1 MSFSNPINIATAT
14 MEQIYERLCWVY
26 AALRSTVI
34 FDAIGNS
41 YQLSVITQLT
51 RGKIPYPERFYEMV
65 DYKQTSII
73 QNLQTKDVLC
83 TRTDWARIGRL
94 YHTMPEYYD
103 EEGQELFY
111 QHGRGTTSGARN
123 YCQAINPPTEQFP
136 NLLAGS
142 GQYNGWEISCKCFR
156 RNSSACTCFRI
167 LVT

>member
-73 QNLQTKDVLC
+73 QNLQMKDVLC
-83 TRTDWARIGRL
+83 TRTDWAKIGRL
-94 YHTMPEYYD
+94 CYPTPEYYD
-103 EEGQELFY
+103 EQGQELFI
-111 QHGRGTTSGARN
+111 SMEGAPIRE
-123 YCQAINPPTEQFP
+123 P
-136 NLLAGS
+136 
-142 GQYNGWEISCKCFR
+142 EIIAKQ
-156 RNSSACTCFRI
+156 I
-167 LVT
+167 I